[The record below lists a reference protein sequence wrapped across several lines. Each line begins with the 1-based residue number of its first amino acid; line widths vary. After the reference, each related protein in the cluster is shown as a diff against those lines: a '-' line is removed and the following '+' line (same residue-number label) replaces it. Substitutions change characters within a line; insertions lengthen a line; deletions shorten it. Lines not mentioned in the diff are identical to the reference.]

1 MGVGMWEGLLS
12 AYDRWC
18 SGEVTKGVE
27 FTVIKTVGVTANQ
40 GEGGSGG

>member
-1 MGVGMWEGLLS
+1 MLS
-12 AYDRWC
+12 AYDRWY

-27 FTVIKTVGVTANQ
+27 FVVVKMVGVMANQ